1 MIFIKWYCKSNE
13 NSKTINAEKLI
24 NSAETEDLKLMVRNL
39 WWELVINISKFL
51 SLSAFP
57 TPFIK
62 AVITVGML
70 MRGKT
75 NSLSKEVSVPESIR
89 AVYSRCQ
96 INKPLYVSVKHDNL
110 IN

>member
-1 MIFIKWYCKSNE
+1 MMFIKWYCKSNE
-13 NSKTINAEKLI
+13 NFRSINPEKLI
-24 NSAETEDLKLMVRNL
+24 NSAKDLKLMVRNL

-57 TPFIK
+57 TLFIK
-62 AVITVGML
+62 AVIAAEML
-70 MRGKT
+70 MRGKS
-75 NSLSKEVSVPESIR
+75 NNLSKEVSVPESIR